1 MSSEEISL
9 SMDSQAKQLED
20 ATNDAL
26 ASQIIE
32 TGIIS
37 TPDLIAGEI
46 KLLDGTVFEG
56 NEEGEVVTSSQP
68 QTPPK
73 RKFRRNKF
81 CNVVKK
87 CWTGVK
93 KGVSVVVDGL
103 YRFFDGKMTV
113 ILRGLCYVVWIALGV
128 LLTIAAGVFSI
139 ACCAAACVR

>member
-9 SMDSQAKQLED
+9 SMDSQAEQLED
-20 ATNDAL
+20 TTNDAL
-26 ASQIIE
+26 ALQIIE
-32 TGIIS
+32 KGIIS
-37 TPDLIAGEI
+37 THLIAGEI
-46 KLLDGTVFEG
+46 KLLDGKVFEG
-56 NEEGEVVTSSQP
+56 DEEGEVVNSSQP
-68 QTPPK
+68 PTASK

-81 CNVVKK
+81 CNVTKK

-93 KGVSVVVDGL
+93 KGVTVLVDGL
-103 YRFFDGKMTV
+103 YRFFDGKMMV

>member
-9 SMDSQAKQLED
+9 SMDSQAKQLGD
-20 ATNDAL
+20 TTIDAL
-26 ASQIIE
+26 ASHIIE
-32 TGIIS
+32 KGIIS

-46 KLLDGTVFEG
+46 KLLDGKVFEG
-56 NEEGEVVTSSQP
+56 NEEGEVVDSPQP
-68 QTPPK
+68 PTPSK

-81 CNVVKK
+81 CRGAKK

-113 ILRGLCYVVWIALGV
+113 ILRGMCYIVWIALGV

-139 ACCAAACVR
+139 ACCAAACV

>member
-9 SMDSQAKQLED
+9 SMDSQAEQLED
-20 ATNDAL
+20 TTNDAL
-26 ASQIIE
+26 ALQIIE
-32 TGIIS
+32 KGIIS
-37 TPDLIAGEI
+37 THLIAGEI
-46 KLLDGTVFEG
+46 KLLDGKVFEG
-56 NEEGEVVTSSQP
+56 DEEGEVVNSSQP
-68 QTPPK
+68 PTPSK
-73 RKFRRNKF
+73 RKFRQNKF
-81 CNVVKK
+81 CNVAKK

-93 KGVSVVVDGL
+93 KGVSILVDGL

>member
-1 MSSEEISL
+1 MSSEEVSL
-9 SMDSQAKQLED
+9 SMDSQAEQLED
-20 ATNDAL
+20 TNNNAL
-26 ASQIIE
+26 ASQVIE
-32 TGIIS
+32 KGIIS

-46 KLLDGTVFEG
+46 KFLGVFEG
-56 NEEGEVVTSSQP
+56 NEEGEVVNSSQP
-68 QTPPK
+68 PTPSK

-81 CNVVKK
+81 CRVAKK

-128 LLTIAAGVFSI
+128 LLTIAAGAFSI
-139 ACCAAACVR
+139 ACCAAACVG

>member
-1 MSSEEISL
+1 MSCEEVSL
-9 SMDSQAKQLED
+9 SMDPQAEQLED
-20 ATNDAL
+20 ITNDAL

-32 TGIIS
+32 KGIIS

-46 KLLDGTVFEG
+46 KLLDGKVVEG
-56 NEEGEVVTSSQP
+56 NEESEVVNSSQP
-68 QTPPK
+68 PTPSK

-81 CNVVKK
+81 CNVAKK

-113 ILRGLCYVVWIALGV
+113 ILRGMCYVVWIALGV

>member
-1 MSSEEISL
+1 MSSEEVSV

-20 ATNDAL
+20 TTNDAL
-26 ASQIIE
+26 ASQVIE
-32 TGIIS
+32 KGIIS
-37 TPDLIAGEI
+37 TPDLITGEI
-46 KLLDGTVFEG
+46 KLLDGKVFEG
-56 NEEGEVVTSSQP
+56 NEEGEVVNSSQP
-68 QTPPK
+68 PTPSR

-81 CNVVKK
+81 CNVAKK

-103 YRFFDGKMTV
+103 YQFFDGKMTV
-113 ILRGLCYVVWIALGV
+113 ILRGLCFVVWIALGV